1 MSGHCPRC
9 GVYAE
14 EDDDRLCASCKG
26 DRATPQPPTLD
37 ELRDWHAEQAGW
49 KNQGRCKWYNSRKDG
64 IAATIYDHPFP
75 PTLDGAASAM
85 PEGWW
90 WTRDG
95 GPTPNPQGLLLKWSA
110 MQIGANRWGVVT
122 VPDTGNEVYD
132 RYLLAQRA
140 HEAEVG
146 K

>member
-1 MSGHCPRC
+1 MTDLDTMTT
-9 GVYAE
+9 AQ
-14 EDDDRLCASCKG
+14 LC
-26 DRATPQPPTLD
+26 
-37 ELRDWHAEQAGW
+37 DWHAERAGW
-49 KNQGRCKWYNSRKDG
+49 KYEPGVEGDPVWHKRDANWQRGHDHPDG
-64 IAATIYDHPFP
+64 SQYEHPFP

-122 VPDTGNEVYD
+122 VPDTGDETRD
-132 RYLLAQRA
+132 RYLLAA
-140 HEAEVG
+140 EAVMKEAG
-146 K
+146 E